1 MSPKP
6 RFLPTVLLTAVFLT
20 VVLLLCPPFC
30 RAEIAVTERPAAQ
43 MPNAVHAW
51 TFAVARAGTRLVV
64 VAERGI
70 ILLSDDNGKSWR
82 QASSPVSVSLLALQ
96 FVSDR
101 VGWAVGHFGVVLHTE
116 DGGATWT
123 RQLDGKQAAQRLL
136 DDAQARLQQHKG
148 NPEVLQKRLAEA
160 QRAVAEGPDKP
171 LLDLYFENE
180 RVGYVVGAYNWIFR
194 TDDGGRSWQPWQTH
208 VDNPGGFHLY
218 GIRQAGNAL
227 FLVGEQGLLLRSL
240 DGGANFNKIPSP
252 YNGTYFGLSSLADGG
267 LLAYGLR
274 GSAFR
279 SDDQAAHWSKIDSA
293 SQNAISAAL
302 TLQDGAV
309 LLVSQVGEIVLS
321 KDGGR
326 SFQSQKISNPKP
338 LTGIV
343 QAADGTIVATG
354 FKGVSTFNPAS
365 FKAQ

>member
-6 RFLPTVLLTAVFLT
+6 RFLSTLLLTAL
-20 VVLLLCPPFC
+20 LLLCLPFC
-30 RAEIAVTERPAAQ
+30 RAEIAVTERPALHV
-43 MPNAVHAW
+43 PNAVHAW
-51 TFAVARAGTRLVV
+51 TFAATRAGNRLVV

-82 QASSPVSVSLLALQ
+82 QASTPASVSLLALQ
-96 FVSDR
+96 FVTDQI
-101 VGWAVGHFGVVLHTE
+101 GWAVGHFGVVLHTE
-116 DGGATWT
+116 DGGLTWT
-123 RQLDGKQAAQRLL
+123 RQLDGKQAAQRMS
-136 DDAQARLQQHKG
+136 DDAQSRLQQHDG
-148 NPEVLQKRLAEA
+148 NPDVLQKRLAEA

-171 LLDLYFENE
+171 FLDLYFENE

-194 TDDGGRSWQPWQTH
+194 TDDGGRSWQPWQSH

-218 GIRQAGNAL
+218 AIRPAGSAL

-240 DGGANFNKIPSP
+240 DGGANFSKMPSP
-252 YNGTYFGLSSLADGG
+252 YNGTYFGLLTLADGG

-279 SDDQAAHWSKIDSA
+279 SDDQGAHWSKVDSA
-293 SQNAISAAL
+293 SQNALSAAL
-302 TLQDGAV
+302 MLQDGAV
-309 LLVSQVGEIVLS
+309 LLVSQAGEMVLS

-326 SFQSQKISNPKP
+326 SFQPQKIPNSKP
-338 LTGIV
+338 FTGIA

-354 FKGVSTFNPAS
+354 FKGVATFNPAS